1 MLNCLKQWASGWD
14 QARLPNSIR
23 WCCLLDQSAV
33 WENLSSPV
41 NRWQKYLNPLHSSMP
56 RAIAHLAN
64 PLLCLWLQKFHQVL
78 FAGKRRHRKDVCVYP
93 QKVWVHSRKFGCTP
107 GCLSAPQEVW
117 VHSRMF
123 GCTPEVC
130 VYPSMFECTPGC
142 LGALKVWCT
151 PGCLV
156 YHRMVGCTQGW
167 LGAPQNI
174 WVHLGRQK
182 FIPEKQQLGK
192 YWVRS
197 SGICLCYPPAWLSS
211 HRHHH
216 F

>member
-1 MLNCLKQWASGWD
+1 MLNCLKQWASEWD

-33 WENLSSPV
+33 WENLSSLV
-41 NRWQKYLNPLHSSMP
+41 IRWQKYINPLHSSMP

-123 GCTPEVC
+123 GCTPESLCAPQYVWVYSRMFGC
-130 VYPSMFECTPGC
+130 TQSLVYPRM
-142 LGALKVWCT
+142 LGVPQDGW
-151 PGCLV
+151 V
-156 YHRMVGCTQGW
+156 YPRMVGCTSEY
-167 LGAPQNI
+167 LGAP
-174 WVHLGRQK
+174 
-182 FIPEKQQLGK
+182 GK
-192 YWVRS
+192 AEV
-197 SGICLCYPPAWLSS
+197 YPREATIRKVLSEVLWYLS
-211 HRHHH
+211 MLPTCTA
-216 F
+216 FFS